1 MQDIRKIGV
10 VHNDMHE
17 PTDPFEMRKQES
29 VIEIHEQYADGLYRI
44 EDSDYIQVVF
54 RFHRSEG
61 YKLRT
66 PTYSGDVKGV
76 FASRSPHRP
85 SAIGVTTARLLQR
98 DGTRLRVKGLDAIH
112 GTPVLDIKP
121 YTPTFDEA
129 EQRQVAR
136 EHAKASPRFE
146 IMRLVRTGALEELL
160 LRAGQLHGHFCPG
173 LALGVMAAAYVVREM
188 GWAPEG
194 MEHVVAVVETNNC
207 FADGVQYVTGCTFGN
222 NALVFRDL
230 GKTAFTLAGR
240 NGEGVRIAARPR
252 ERRQDEFSQLFKTV
266 VRDRGGSKEDE
277 ARFKEVSREHSFEIL
292 EHDIEELFTVECV
305 AVELPAYA
313 PIHDS
318 VICDI
323 CHQPVMATR
332 IVGRGNRQL
341 CLSCAHAPYY
351 ELTGAGIARK
361 ER

>member
-1 MQDIRKIGV
+1 MQDIREIGV
-10 VHNDMHE
+10 VHNDVHE

-29 VIEIHEQYADGLYRI
+29 VIEIHEQYANGLYRI

-61 YKLRT
+61 YELKG

-85 SAIGVTTARLLQR
+85 SAIGVTTARLLRR
-98 DGTRLRVKGLDAIH
+98 DGTRLRVKGLDAID

-121 YTPTFDEA
+121 YAPSLDEA
-129 EQRQVAR
+129 EHGQAAG

-146 IMRLVRTGALEELL
+146 VMRLVRAGALEELL
-160 LRAGQLHGHFCPG
+160 LRAGELHGHFCPG
-173 LALGVMAAAYVVREM
+173 LAMGVMAAGCAVREM
-188 GWAPEG
+188 GWTSDG
-194 MEHVVAVVETNNC
+194 MEYVVAVVETNNC
-207 FADGVQYVTGCTFGN
+207 FSDGVQYVTGCTFGN

-230 GKTAFTLAGR
+230 GKTAFTLADR
-240 NGEGVRIAARPR
+240 NGEGIRIAARPR

-266 VRDRGGSKEDE
+266 IRDRQGSDEDE
-277 ARFKEVSREHSFEIL
+277 ARFKELSRERSFELL
-292 EHDIEELFTVECV
+292 EHDIEELFTVERV

-318 VICDI
+318 VTCDI

-332 IVGRGNRQL
+332 IVERENRQL
-341 CLSCAHAPYY
+341 CLSCAHASYY

-361 ER
+361 EG